1 MKKHRKFI
9 LGEEISHSITHGI
22 GAIFSIVAL
31 IILLVF
37 SSKQKDILKI
47 VSFSIYG
54 VSLFLLYLSSTLYHS
69 LSFTKAKKVFERL
82 DHSMIYLLIAGT
94 YTPILLGPMKSTLG
108 WVLFGIVW
116 GLALIGIVF
125 KSVFFGKND
134 FVSTILYVFMGW
146 SIVLVIKQALIMIP
160 KGMFIWIFLGGI
172 AYTLGTIFYLWKKPY
187 SHFIWHL
194 FVLLGSVLHFL
205 GILFYIL

>member
-1 MKKHRKFI
+1 
-9 LGEEISHSITHGI
+9 
-22 GAIFSIVAL
+22 
-31 IILLVF
+31 
-37 SSKQKDILKI
+37 
-47 VSFSIYG
+47 
-54 VSLFLLYLSSTLYHS
+54 
-69 LSFTKAKKVFERL
+69 
-82 DHSMIYLLIAGT
+82 
-94 YTPILLGPMKSTLG
+94 
-108 WVLFGIVW
+108 
-116 GLALIGIVF
+116 
-125 KSVFFGKND
+125 
-134 FVSTILYVFMGW
+134 MGW